1 MAYKI
6 QYLDLAK
13 SDVKEIKNYLTQ
25 FYPSTPAKFLAD
37 LKEKI
42 TNLASMPGMYEA
54 YHDNPSYRRMVV
66 SSYLIFYKVDDAKQT
81 VEIHRVLHGARDLSR
96 YLQTE

>member
-13 SDVKEIKNYLTQ
+13 SDVKEIKSYLTQ

-37 LKEKI
+37 LKKNI
-42 TNLASMPGMYEA
+42 TNLSSMPGMYEA
-54 YHDNPSYRRMVV
+54 YHDNPSYHRLVV
-66 SSYLIFYKVDDAKQT
+66 SNYLVFYKVDDKNQT
-81 VEIHRVLHGARDLSR
+81 VEIHRILHGARDLSR